1 MNDFRSAAVPVGPD
15 GLTLSRTIPGLMRLF
30 EWKLDAAGL
39 NAWIHACLEMGCTT
53 FDHADIYGGYAI
65 EEAFGA
71 ALALTPGLRER
82 LQLVTKCGIGLVT
95 PNRPATR
102 VHHYD
107 TSATHIVASAER
119 SLRNLGTDR
128 LDLLLIHRPDPLM
141 NADEVAAA
149 LTELRRAGKILH
161 AGVSNFLPWQF
172 DLLQERLGFA
182 LVTNQVELSVAHLAP
197 LHDGTLDQAQRL
209 RRPPMIWGPL
219 GGGRLFTGTD
229 ERATRLRA
237 RLADIGARHAAAPDQ
252 VALAWILAHPARPLP
267 VLGTGQLER
276 IRAAVAAE
284 SLKLDRQEWFELWE
298 ASAGHEVP

>member
-1 MNDFRSAAVPVGPD
+1 MNDLRSAAVPVGPD

-30 EWKLDAAGL
+30 DWKLDAAGL

-71 ALALTPGLRER
+71 ALARTPGLRDR

-107 TSATHIVASAER
+107 TSAAHIVASADR
-119 SLRNLGTDR
+119 SLRHFGTDR

-141 NADEVAAA
+141 EADEVAAA

-182 LVTNQVELSVAHLAP
+182 LVTNQVELSVAHLVP

-237 RLADIGARHAAAPDQ
+237 KLAEIGARHDAAPDQ

-284 SLKLDRQEWFELWE
+284 SLRLDRQEWFELWE